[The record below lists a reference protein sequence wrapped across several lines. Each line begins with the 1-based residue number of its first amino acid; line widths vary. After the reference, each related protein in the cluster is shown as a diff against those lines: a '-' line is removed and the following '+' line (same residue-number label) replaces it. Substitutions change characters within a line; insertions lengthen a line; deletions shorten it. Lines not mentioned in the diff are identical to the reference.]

1 MNAGLP
7 ERIDPREAAKAGLRW
22 TGRIPLSALGRLA
35 ADPAD
40 GEGQVAVT
48 LHASLDEA
56 GLAVLGGQVS
66 ARVRVLCQRCL
77 EPMVVDLAADL
88 ALVAVAEAVAEDAQA
103 DALPEHYEPLELPH
117 GASVLVTDLVED
129 ELLLA
134 MPPYPR
140 HSPAQCAATDVLAAQ
155 ARPRAFSMLATLKT
169 GAARTGTKENS

>member
-22 TGRIPLSALGRLA
+22 SGSAPLIAFGRLA
-35 ADPAD
+35 ADLAD
-40 GEGQVAVT
+40 REGEVAVT
-48 LHASLDEA
+48 LHASLDGA
-56 GLAVLGGQVS
+56 GRAVLGGQVS

-88 ALVAVAEAVAEDAQA
+88 ALITVAEDAQA
-103 DALPEHYEPLELPH
+103 DVLPEHYAPLELPH

-140 HSPAQCAATDVLAAQ
+140 HLPAQCVATDVLAAQ